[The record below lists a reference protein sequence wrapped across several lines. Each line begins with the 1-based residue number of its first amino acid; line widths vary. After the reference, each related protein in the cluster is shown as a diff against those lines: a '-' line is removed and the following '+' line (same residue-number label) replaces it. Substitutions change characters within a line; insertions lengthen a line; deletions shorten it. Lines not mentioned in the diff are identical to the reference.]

1 MKRFKIGMAVAAIKD
16 HFSYQLS
23 QGAMSAAER
32 LDADLCIFPGKYIGV
47 DYGRYND
54 QSRYEYQYNA
64 LFDIAAAAEFDYII
78 SAVGSIAYPVNNEGK
93 KRHLEMF
100 GKTPTLSVA
109 AKIDG
114 YDHLMFDNRTGI
126 MQAVEHLVREQGK
139 KCIGML
145 CGDMNNSECVERFD
159 AYRTALEQNG
169 LPYDP

>member
-16 HFSYQLS
+16 PFSYQLS

-47 DYGRYND
+47 DYERYND

-78 SAVGSIAYPVNNEGK
+78 SAVGSIAYPVDNEGK
-93 KRHLEMF
+93 KRHLEIF
-100 GKTPTLSVA
+100 GQTPTLSVA

-114 YDHLMFDNRTGI
+114 YDHLMSASRHTAQHLSRTVSH
-126 MQAVEHLVREQGK
+126 MTRSLLSQATFPIISTRKQASLLTITPTSTQLFAS
-139 KCIGML
+139 M
-145 CGDMNNSECVERFD
+145 
-159 AYRTALEQNG
+159 T
-169 LPYDP
+169 